1 MIQRYFITGTD
12 TGVGKTVLSAL
23 LCAALDACYW
33 KPIQTGTDEGTDSRT
48 VAELA
53 TLPEARIIPE
63 AYRFH
68 QPVSPHLAGRWA
80 RERIS
85 LKNIEMPE
93 IAPGAALIVEGAGG
107 VLVPVNEQEF
117 MVDLMRQLRLPVL
130 LAARSSLGTI
140 NHTLLSLGAL
150 ALEGV
155 EVAGVVLIGER
166 NSDNREAIEEYGRV
180 RVVGEIPRLAEISRA
195 TLLEIFEMHFD
206 KKMFFSSSRSSA
218 AAASSTT

>member
-1 MIQRYFITGTD
+1 MSQRYFITGTD

-53 TLPEARIIPE
+53 EISEARIISE
-63 AYRFH
+63 AYRFR
-68 QPVSPHLAGRWA
+68 QPVSPHLAARWA
-80 RERIS
+80 GERIS
-85 LKNIEMPE
+85 LKNVEMPE

-107 VLVPVNEQEF
+107 VLVPVNEREF
-117 MVDLMRQLRLPVL
+117 MVDLMRQLKLPVL

-150 ALEGV
+150 ALEEV
-155 EVAGVVLIGER
+155 EIAGVVLIGER
-166 NSDNREAIEEYGRV
+166 NSDNREAIEEYGHV
-180 RVVGEIPRLAEISRA
+180 RVVGEIPRLDKLSRA
-195 TLLEIFEMHFD
+195 ALLEIFVKHFD
-206 KKMFFSSSRSSA
+206 RKVFLPAAHSSA
-218 AAASSTT
+218 AAASFTT